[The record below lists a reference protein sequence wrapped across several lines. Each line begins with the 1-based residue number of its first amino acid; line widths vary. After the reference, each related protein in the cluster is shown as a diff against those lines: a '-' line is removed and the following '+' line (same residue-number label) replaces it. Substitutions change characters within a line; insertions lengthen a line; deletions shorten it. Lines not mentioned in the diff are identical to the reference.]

1 MKIFIAIIG
10 IIFIL
15 AAMPYHGLALEW
27 KGVVIEEKSYSMD
40 LNKSYQISANN
51 TTAESG
57 LIFQDIIINDTA
69 SGLSAQLSLISI
81 FDQEMRKMDEDS
93 FLEML
98 LGPEM
103 SQASET
109 MNRSWQDGSGRKVV
123 VHRMSPNNVGAE
135 NAEGYDL
142 ALWKLEDGT
151 YAILASYLD
160 QNATD
165 CIIASLS
172 SQGPK
177 LPSVSFFPT
186 MDQED
191 PFRQAKGSGPTSGRS
206 ANPCTS
212 EYSSMESSSSNYQIT
227 SEFID
232 YRNARDTYE
241 VTGCDTNPSKAGC
254 ATLKGE
260 MDRKK
265 NIALST
271 PEGGTMQAD
280 TETYINCLN
289 S

>member
-1 MKIFIAIIG
+1 MRILFAIIG
-10 IIFIL
+10 IIFIM
-15 AAMPYHGLALEW
+15 AAMPYNGLALEW
-27 KGVVIEEKSYSMD
+27 KGIVIEEKSYSLD
-40 LNKSYQISANN
+40 LNQSYLISANN

-69 SGLSAQLSLISI
+69 SGLSAKLSLISI
-81 FDQEMRKMDEDS
+81 YDQEKRKMDENS

-98 LGPEM
+98 LGREM
-103 SQASET
+103 SQAAQT

-123 VHRMSPNNVGAE
+123 VHRMSPKNVGAE

-151 YAILASYLD
+151 YAILASYFD

-165 CIIASLS
+165 SIIAGLS
-172 SQGPK
+172 SPGPE

-206 ANPCTS
+206 ASPCTS
-212 EYSSMESSSSNYQIT
+212 EYSSMQTSSSDYQST

-241 VTGCDTNPSKAGC
+241 LAGCDTNPSMSGC
-254 ATLKGE
+254 ATLRSRMNTAKG
-260 MDRKK
+260 R
-265 NIALST
+265 ALST
-271 PEGGTMQAD
+271 PEGGTMQNN